1 MKRTVLPTAAF
12 NTFHVLP
19 SRHTARGHWPAA
31 SLAVPACQPAWLQ
44 CPPACAEPCGS
55 PGACIGGAS
64 CALPIPAAR
73 LLVWFLFGRA
83 TTLAGLGV
91 GAGPGRPAADS
102 GRLAANVP
110 AGLAATLTLSRTDV
124 GGRSFADGLQRR
136 CWSIRCQPASQA
148 LEHPSLPPP
157 NSPSLTPRLDSHSA
171 AAIALLMLR

>member
-1 MKRTVLPTAAF
+1 VKRTVLPTAAF
-12 NTFHVLP
+12 NAFHVLP

-73 LLVWFLFGRA
+73 LSCLVLVWSRDES

-91 GAGPGRPAADS
+91 GAEPGRPAAGTV

-124 GGRSFADGLQRR
+124 SGRSFADGLQRR
-136 CWSIRCQPASQA
+136 CWSIRCQPASLPARLWTTQA
-148 LEHPSLPPP
+148 
-157 NSPSLTPRLDSHSA
+157 SPQTR
-171 AAIALLMLR
+171 RV